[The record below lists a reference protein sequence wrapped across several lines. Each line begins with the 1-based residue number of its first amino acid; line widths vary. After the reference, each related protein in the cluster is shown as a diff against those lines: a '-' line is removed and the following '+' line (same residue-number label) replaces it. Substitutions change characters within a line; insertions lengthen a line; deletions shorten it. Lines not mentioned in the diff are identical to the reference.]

1 MPLYLSVPFVL
12 QAMDLYLA
20 VLMGIFG
27 DQSHQLH
34 ARMVR
39 GEGLAYVPLET
50 VTRMV
55 NKLLPLT
62 DKVPYTVRVALIPS
76 MLSRL
81 GEKKECSDASRRLKT
96 ARGL

>member
-1 MPLYLSVPFVL
+1 
-12 QAMDLYLA
+12 MDLYLA
-20 VLMGIFG
+20 VIMGIFS

-55 NKLLPLT
+55 DKLLPIT
-62 DKVPYTVRVALIPS
+62 DKVHL
-76 MLSRL
+76 
-81 GEKKECSDASRRLKT
+81 
-96 ARGL
+96 